1 MNMDRKTENI
11 NAINGICPTCGSK
24 LELLYE
30 FYDKYDNIYGVKH
43 MTVTKCVK
51 CDMEVTIF

>member
-1 MNMDRKTENI
+1 MDRKKEALD
-11 NAINGICPTCGSK
+11 AINGICPTCGSK

-51 CDMEVTIF
+51 CEMEVTIF